1 MAISGLVISTR
12 TADQAAAL
20 IETLAGDVRFICGPR
35 RGNRLAAVMDTTED
49 ASDEDLCRWLWTLD
63 GVVLVDVAAVHLTPG
78 YQAPEIQAQQFQA
91 QQSGAEDASSS
102 APHGLT
108 PPTQPIFYSVPDAP
122 ARSMQRELP

>member
-20 IETLAGDVRFICGPR
+20 VETLATDARFICGPR

-63 GVVLVDVAAVHLTPG
+63 GVVLVDVAAVHLTPD
-78 YQAPEIQAQQFQA
+78 YHAPGDHAPGPA
-91 QQSGAEDASSS
+91 DDSQSGETL
-102 APHGLT
+102 P
-108 PPTQPIFYSVPDAP
+108 QPIFYSAPDAP
-122 ARSMQRELP
+122 ALFVQREIP